1 MINIRQAKLYCKE
14 PINLIENYDK
24 AIADS
29 TQTWVCHHR
38 LELTS
43 KFGKPR
49 EIEVPADVLI
59 DLRIYCNRPASE
71 LIFMTKS
78 EHGRMHNIIR
88 DNSNFIEAGKRVASH
103 PKERNGMYGK
113 KGAAAGKHWFNNGM
127 LETYAFECPE
137 GFDKGRLRST
147 VIKYSTTRK
156 LKKGDDQ

>member
-1 MINIRQAKLYCKE
+1 MINMRQAKLYCKE

-38 LELTS
+38 LS

-49 EIEVPADVLI
+49 EIEVPVGVLI

-71 LIFMTKS
+71 LISMTKS
-78 EHGRMHNIIR
+78 EHGRMHNIVR
-88 DNSNFIEAGKRVASH
+88 DNHSFTEAAKRVASH

-127 LETYAFECPE
+127 LETYAFERPE
-137 GFDKGRLRST
+137 GFVRGRL
-147 VIKYSTTRK
+147 
-156 LKKGDDQ
+156 